1 MYRTAVFPVAL
12 CGCETLF
19 LTMGQEHRL
28 GVLEYRVLRGV
39 YGTKRKDVK
48 GGWREDSI
56 KSSCK
61 NCRHQKVRR

>member
-1 MYRTAVFPVAL
+1 
-12 CGCETLF
+12 
-19 LTMGQEHRL
+19 MGQEHRL
-28 GVLEYRVLRGV
+28 GVLENRVLRGV

-61 NCRHQKVRR
+61 NCRHQKVRRW